1 MASSYCQKCGT
12 PNQAGAQFCSKCGA
26 PVAPATPPPPVT
38 YQPAPP
44 PAVVYAAPPPPPPK
58 KSRKLLWI
66 IIGVVVVIVVIVI
79 VVISLAASSSVTVTA
94 INFTSS
100 DNACGAN
107 GHSES
112 GFTTSG
118 GGSVS
123 YTLSVTN
130 GNILLSCT
138 ISSVSATT
146 SGFSI
151 SGANVPLTIPAGGT
165 ESLSFTITA
174 PSGSYN
180 GVLTIDI
187 E

>member
-1 MASSYCQKCGT
+1 
-12 PNQAGAQFCSKCGA
+12 
-26 PVAPATPPPPVT
+26 
-38 YQPAPP
+38 
-44 PAVVYAAPPPPPPK
+44 VVYAAPPPPPPK

-66 IIGVVVVIVVIVI
+66 IIGVVVVIVVVVI
-79 VVISLAASSSVTVTA
+79 VVISLAASSSITVTA

-107 GHSES
+107 GHSEA

-180 GVLTIDI
+180 GVLTVDI